1 MNEKQGMSLTGTL
14 MIVFVLAVVALLAWA
29 IYSGPQRDP
38 TEPVTVN
45 VQQSVNINQQFAM
58 PTMAPMPTQAPA
70 YAPINDAL
78 SVPEPGSAAKL
89 HNKTRRV
96 QP

>member
-1 MNEKQGMSLTGTL
+1 MNENRLSLTGTL
-14 MIVFVLAVVALLAWA
+14 MIVFILAVIVLLAWA
-29 IYSGPQRDP
+29 VYSGPQQDP

-45 VQQSVNINQQFAM
+45 VQQSVNVQQFVM

-70 YAPINDAL
+70 YAPINDAM
-78 SVPEPGSAAKL
+78 SAPAAPGTGARL

-96 QP
+96 SP